1 MAIGWLVFID
11 STDFLDNLGTDN
23 VKHDKH
29 AVRSVFEQRIEQLNT
44 DDKYH
49 PVQ

>member
-1 MAIGWLVFID
+1 MAVGWLVFID

-23 VKHDKH
+23 VKHDSMPC
-29 AVRSVFEQRIEQLNT
+29 ALCFEQRIEQLNT

-49 PVQ
+49 LVQ